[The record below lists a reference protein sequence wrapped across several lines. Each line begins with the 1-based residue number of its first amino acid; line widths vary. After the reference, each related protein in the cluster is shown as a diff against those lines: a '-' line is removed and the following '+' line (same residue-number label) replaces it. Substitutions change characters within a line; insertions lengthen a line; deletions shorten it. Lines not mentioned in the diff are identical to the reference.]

1 MKDVYIVDYVVQ
13 DCLGSDI
20 EKNYLDMQAAKGPQL
35 ITRYNTEDFP
45 QVLAKNGYQID
56 KPYAKTD
63 NIGFK
68 IAVEL
73 ADELNKRYSFPKETS
88 VIVSAMALGG
98 SVKDDFA
105 QAFASHQ
112 RRFSPTRLFMANH
125 DLLSSLIASRLKLD
139 GLNTSTAAA
148 CSSSMFN
155 LYLAWLMIQ
164 VGDTSSAIVG
174 GIESPLFPTF
184 QYHWQCTSAISTT
197 NGGICKP
204 FDKSRDGFLQAEGG
218 VLFYICDEQTL
229 KDYNLTPKA
238 VIRGLSAGA
247 KMHTMTAHDK
257 TGVHQGMLIDRA
269 MKQSGLSLNDIS
281 FFNAHATSTPIGDDI
296 EFDAFSKKFADIDIP
311 IVGLKGYFGH
321 TMSASGLL
329 ETAYG
334 IEAVKNGFVH
344 PNRDLTDPLSDD
356 PRLITSVK
364 NLHSKVFMKASFG
377 FGGRSAI
384 GIFESI

>member
-20 EKNYLDMQAAKGPQL
+20 EKNYLNMHEARGPQV
-35 ITRYNTEDFP
+35 ITRYNVEDFP
-45 QVLAKNGYQID
+45 QVLTKKGYQID
-56 KPYAKTD
+56 KPYTEKD

-68 IAVEL
+68 TAVEL
-73 ADELNKRYSFPKETS
+73 SDELSKRYTFPKETS

-105 QAFASHQ
+105 QAFTSHQ
-112 RRFSPTRLFMANH
+112 RRFSPTKLFMANH
-125 DLLSSLIASRLKLD
+125 DLLSSLISSRLKLE

-164 VGDTSSAIVG
+164 IGDTSAAIVG
-174 GIESPLFPTF
+174 GIEAPLFPTF
-184 QYHWQCTSAISTT
+184 QYHWQCTGAISTT
-197 NGGICKP
+197 DGGICKP
-204 FDKSRDGFLQAEGG
+204 FDNSRDGFLQAEGG

-257 TGVHQGMLIDRA
+257 TGEHQGILIDRA
-269 MKQSGLSLNDIS
+269 LKQNGLSLNDIS
-281 FFNAHATSTPIGDDI
+281 YFNAHATSTSIGDDI
-296 EFDAFSKKFADIDIP
+296 EFDAFAKKFDNIDIP
-311 IVGLKGYFGH
+311 IVGFKGYFGH

-334 IEAVKNGFVH
+334 IEAVRNGFVQ

-356 PRLITSVK
+356 PRLITQVK
-364 NLHSKVFMKASFG
+364 NLHSKMFMKASFG